1 MSEPETP
8 APTES
13 NPDDTPTE
21 ESSTNGTELDPRT
34 RRAREEDMDVSLLAK
49 GGVYEV
55 HSQSGNI
62 YEVDVVAQSCTCLD
76 WQERE
81 PKGGCKHLR
90 RVDMEIKTGAV
101 PRPDGHLPEELLT
114 NGSGD
119 DLVVC
124 TERIAER
131 IELLETEIE
140 RRQHEREV
148 LSSALAIIEEF
159 GPSASTVSD
168 MD

>member
-1 MSEPETP
+1 MSEPDTSASTVP
-8 APTES
+8 
-13 NPDDTPTE
+13 NPDSTASEEPATE
-21 ESSTNGTELDPRT
+21 DDEPDPRT
-34 RRAREEDMDVSLLAK
+34 QRACEENMNTSLLAK

-55 HSQSGNI
+55 HSQSGNT

-81 PKGGCKHLR
+81 PEGGCKHLR

-119 DLVVC
+119 DLATC
-124 TERIAER
+124 TERIAEH
-131 IELLETEIE
+131 IEMLETEIE
-140 RRQHEREV
+140 RRQHKCEE

-159 GPSASTVSD
+159 RSSASTVSERD
-168 MD
+168 